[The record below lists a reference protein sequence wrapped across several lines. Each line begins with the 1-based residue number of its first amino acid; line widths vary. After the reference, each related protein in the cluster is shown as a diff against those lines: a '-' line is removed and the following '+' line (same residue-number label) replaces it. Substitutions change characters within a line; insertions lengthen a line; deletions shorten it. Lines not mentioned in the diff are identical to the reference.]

1 MVMVRKA
8 MVMLAVSLST
18 LFLTSNAL
26 ASEIVYLKCK
36 WVAGKKV
43 EKQMKMIEGE
53 EFDFPVSAEKGF
65 FYYLENGMT
74 EEQKQ
79 VTFKAG
85 EKFLEQL
92 GIEREN
98 CTAGGLVCRDEK
110 TNEKVFI
117 LFSKE

>member
-1 MVMVRKA
+1 

-36 WVAGKKV
+36 WIAGQKV
-43 EKQMKMIEGE
+43 EGQMKMIEGE
-53 EFDFPVSAEKGF
+53 EFEFPVDAEKGF

-92 GIEREN
+92 GIERGN
-98 CTAGGLVCRDEK
+98 CTSAGLVCRDEK
-110 TNEKVFI
+110 SGEEVVI
-117 LFSKE
+117 LYSKGHSTLQK